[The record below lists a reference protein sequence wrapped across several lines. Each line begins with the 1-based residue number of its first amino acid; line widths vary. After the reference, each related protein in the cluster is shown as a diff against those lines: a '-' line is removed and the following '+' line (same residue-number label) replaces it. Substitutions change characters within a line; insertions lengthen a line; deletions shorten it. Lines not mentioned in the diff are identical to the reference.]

1 MVSLEHVPGNRN
13 SLPTNSILCLYKD
26 FNNNIWAG
34 SVWGGLINIK
44 ETGMTT
50 YSEALPG
57 IEYGLSGQVVL
68 SIYQDEEQKIWIG
81 TDGGGINKFNP
92 DTRKFN
98 HILPTW
104 GDKVSS
110 ITGIDKRRLLISLF
124 SKGIFFFDKETEEY
138 QPLIIVNDSIN
149 TLLWTNGGKM
159 SNVLQNTPETVLLL
173 SESPYSYHLTRRNS
187 LQSSPLEK
195 QL

>member
-1 MVSLEHVPGNRN
+1 MGRQRMGWIDKHQGNGYDNLFGGFTRN
-13 SLPTNSILCLYKD
+13 R
-26 FNNNIWAG
+26 IW
-34 SVWGGLINIK
+34 SQRSSRIK
-44 ETGMTT
+44 H
-50 YSEALPG
+50 
-57 IEYGLSGQVVL
+57 LSGRRTKNMD
-68 SIYQDEEQKIWIG
+68 S

-149 TLLWTNGGKM
+149 TLLCQRGKNV
-159 SNVLQNTPETVLLL
+159 NVLQNTPETVLLL
-173 SESPYSYHLTRRNS
+173 SESPYSYHLTKKKFTPIVS
-187 LQSSPLEK
+187 VGK

>member
-1 MVSLEHVPGNRN
+1 M
-13 SLPTNSILCLYKD
+13 
-26 FNNNIWAG
+26 
-34 SVWGGLINIK
+34 INIK

-149 TLLWTNGGKM
+149 TLLCQRGKNV
-159 SNVLQNTPETVLLL
+159 NVLQNTPETVLLL
-173 SESPYSYHLTRRNS
+173 SESPYSYHLTKKKFTPIVSVGKTAIDGVIQPVCNDSTRS
-187 LQSSPLEK
+187 FLHDLKHIYLSVIHI
-195 QL
+195 

>member
-1 MVSLEHVPGNRN
+1 
-13 SLPTNSILCLYKD
+13 
-26 FNNNIWAG
+26 
-34 SVWGGLINIK
+34 
-44 ETGMTT
+44 MTT

-149 TLLWTNGGKM
+149 TLLCQRGKM
-159 SNVLQNTPETVLLL
+159 SMY
-173 SESPYSYHLTRRNS
+173 SKIHRKPYYCFPNLHIAII
-187 LQSSPLEK
+187 
-195 QL
+195 

>member
-1 MVSLEHVPGNRN
+1 MDCPIPPRRKMLRSQRKAFTCLPHDEFVHETNVVLSITECDGHIWIGTDGYGIFILNPENEEMVSLEHVPGNRN

-68 SIYQDEEQKIWIG
+68 SIYQDEEQKYG
-81 TDGGGINKFNP
+81 
-92 DTRKFN
+92 
-98 HILPTW
+98 
-104 GDKVSS
+104 
-110 ITGIDKRRLLISLF
+110 
-124 SKGIFFFDKETEEY
+124 
-138 QPLIIVNDSIN
+138 
-149 TLLWTNGGKM
+149 
-159 SNVLQNTPETVLLL
+159 
-173 SESPYSYHLTRRNS
+173 
-187 LQSSPLEK
+187 
-195 QL
+195 

>member
-1 MVSLEHVPGNRN
+1 MDS
-13 SLPTNSILCLYKD
+13 
-26 FNNNIWAG
+26 
-34 SVWGGLINIK
+34 
-44 ETGMTT
+44 
-50 YSEALPG
+50 
-57 IEYGLSGQVVL
+57 
-68 SIYQDEEQKIWIG
+68 

-149 TLLWTNGGKM
+149 TLLCQRGKNV
-159 SNVLQNTPETVLLL
+159 NVLQNTPETVLLL
-173 SESPYSYHLTRRNS
+173 SESPYSYH
-187 LQSSPLEK
+187 
-195 QL
+195 